1 MIAGIRRIRLLAL
14 LLLAGTPG
22 LGGVAVQA
30 LHPCPAEMPWLG
42 GSAGDHAHH
51 GGGDQSPGAHDAGA
65 CHCIGSCSLSAP
77 AGTAA
82 TPRVHAHA
90 ELLVVAVG
98 HGQPAPAMA
107 LLPIDRFPPKTAPP
121 LLG

>member
-1 MIAGIRRIRLLAL
+1 MIAGIRRIRLFAL

-42 GSAGDHAHH
+42 GPAEDHAHH
-51 GGGDQSPGAHDAGA
+51 SGGDQSTGTHEADA
-65 CHCIGSCSLSAP
+65 CHCIGSCSLAAP

-82 TPRVHAHA
+82 TPRIHSHV
-90 ELLVVAVG
+90 ELAGVAIR
-98 HGQPAPAMA
+98 HRQPAPVMA